1 MARLGSFF
9 WGFLFFFGW
18 YISIFERNAEIVSI
32 WGGKKNLQIVS
43 SCVCRFVHVD
53 NTPSDDGI
61 GPVLSAA
68 KASHLVKPSYS
79 GIALH

>member
-9 WGFLFFFGW
+9 LGLNYYYYYFQ

-43 SCVCRFVHVD
+43 SCVKKTFVHVY
-53 NTPSDDGI
+53 NAPSDDGI
-61 GPVLSAA
+61 GPVARLR
-68 KASHLVKPSYS
+68 PPTW
-79 GIALH
+79 

>member
-1 MARLGSFF
+1 
-9 WGFLFFFGW
+9 
-18 YISIFERNAEIVSI
+18 
-32 WGGKKNLQIVS
+32 
-43 SCVCRFVHVD
+43 VD